1 MVIWCPLDTIMLR
14 HVLLRARP
22 LPRVGRSI
30 LVGRQVL
37 RPLSATTSTA
47 RLPNALHFSRNPSA
61 WRGYQTGRGMPPG
74 GGMFFMNPNLNNQEK
89 ADPLEEYGIDLT
101 DLAAKGKLDPVIGR
115 DEEIRRTLQVLSR
128 RTKNNPCLIGE
139 AGVGKTAIAEGL
151 AQRIVNGEVPESMRD
166 KKVIALDLGAL
177 IAGAKFRGEFE
188 DRLKDVLEAVQK
200 AEGNLILFIDELH
213 TLLGLGKSEGSM
225 DASNMLKPALARG
238 VLRCCGATTI
248 DEYRKYIEKDPALA
262 RRFQPV
268 MVQEPTVPDTIS
280 ILRGLK
286 ERYEVHHGVR
296 IADSALV
303 TAATYS
309 HRYITDRFLPDKA
322 IDLIDEACSKL
333 RLQQES
339 KPERIENLERTILT
353 IQIELESL
361 KKDSDV
367 MSQERREKLEADL
380 ATKRE
385 ECDQLTNVWQKERDQ
400 LDNIKATKQ
409 KLEQART
416 DLELATR
423 HGNFTKA
430 SELRYGTIPELE
442 AQLPKESATGTG
454 APLNDVL
461 GDQPLLHERVTSDD
475 ISQVVSRMTGIPV
488 QSLMRGEREKV
499 LHMEEALTH
508 RVVGQDHAVRAV
520 SEAVRLSR
528 SGLQSDTR
536 PIASFMFLGPT
547 GVGKTELC
555 KAIARFLFDTE
566 SAIIRVD
573 MSEYMERFS
582 VSRLVGAPPGY
593 VGYDQGGE
601 LTEAVRRKPYAVI
614 LLDEFEKAHRDVAN
628 LLLQILDEGFITDS
642 QGRKVDFRNTII
654 IMTSNLGA
662 EHLVADRE
670 AISSENLNHEGDAVP
685 ISPAVRDAVLSVV
698 RHHFPPEFINRID
711 DLIVFNRL
719 ARSALRNIVDIR
731 LDEVQQRLHERRIR
745 LDVDDSAKLW
755 LARQGYDPAYGA
767 RPLNRIIQKKLLNP
781 LAKALIEGSVHGS
794 ETVRVTTTDDLL
806 TRMTKED
813 VMEHMDQTTR
823 ADFARSPSNELV
835 IIKNHRPEAADGDPS
850 AEW

>member
-1 MVIWCPLDTIMLR
+1 MLR
-14 HVLLRARP
+14 HFLLRARP
-22 LPRVGRSI
+22 MPRVGSSTS
-30 LVGRQVL
+30 GERQVV
-37 RPLSATTSTA
+37 RSLSASTSLV
-47 RLPNALHFSRNPSA
+47 RLPNALHHSRNSCA
-61 WRGYQTGRGMPPG
+61 RRGYQTGRGMPPG
-74 GGMFFMNPNLNNQEK
+74 GGMFFINPSNNNDNQEK
-89 ADPLEEYGIDLT
+89 PDPLEEYGIDLT

-115 DEEIRRTLQVLSR
+115 DEEIRRTLQVLAR

-268 MVQEPTVPDTIS
+268 MVQEPNVPDTIS

-339 KPERIENLERTILT
+339 KPERIENLERAILT

-380 ATKRE
+380 ATKRD
-385 ECDQLTNVWQKERDQ
+385 ECDQLTCVWQKEREQ
-400 LDNIKATKQ
+400 LDSIKATKQ
-409 KLEQART
+409 RLEQART

-442 AQLPKESATGTG
+442 AQLPKESTGPG
-454 APLNDVL
+454 APLDNGL
-461 GDQPLLHERVTSDD
+461 GDQPLLHECVTSAD

-488 QSLMRGEREKV
+488 QSLMRGERKKV
-499 LHMEEALTH
+499 LHMEDALVH

-555 KAIARFLFDTE
+555 KAIAQFLFDTE

-601 LTEAVRRKPYAVI
+601 LTEAVRRKPYAVV

-670 AISSENLNHEGDAVP
+670 AISEASRDREGDAAP
-685 ISPAVRDAVLSVV
+685 LSPAVRDAVLSVA

-755 LARQGYDPAYGA
+755 LATQGYDPAYGA

-781 LAKALIEGSVHGS
+781 LAKALIEGSIHGN
-794 ETVRVTTTDDLL
+794 ETVRVTTTDELL
-806 TRMTKED
+806 TRMSKDE
-813 VMEHMDQTTR
+813 VLAHMDQVTR
-823 ADFARSPSNELV
+823 ADFARSPSSELV
-835 IIKNHRPEAADGDPS
+835 IIKNHRPETDGDDAS
-850 AEW
+850 AALHPTTASTD